1 MKMPSTVAYG
11 AMFTLALGSTTPV
24 AAQAR
29 ADSPAA
35 KLIDRLL
42 TGGPRWASVSTFD
55 VAGVKLGMTPEE
67 TRSALKA
74 GGFTPQATDPTQ
86 DSWASVVSRRIA
98 ERIPGEVDET
108 KVPMFMRA
116 GGPQGEQVEV
126 WYTATPEG
134 ARATSIE
141 YTMPTNRMERAAF
154 VASVSAKY
162 GRPTAEDPVHG
173 LYCTKGEASCVT
185 YGNRNLPHLLTE
197 SSYSVH
203 SIKLMEGSRYGDE
216 LKARTAAAVE
226 GMVPKNAKAS
236 F

>member
-1 MKMPSTVAYG
+1 MKLSSTVAHG
-11 AMFTLALGSTTPV
+11 AMLMLALGSATPI

-42 TGGPRWASVSTFD
+42 TGGPRWAPVGTFD

-67 TRSALKA
+67 TRAALKA
-74 GGFTPQATDPTQ
+74 GGFTPQTTDPTQ
-86 DSWASVVSRRIA
+86 DSWASVVSRRVV
-98 ERIPGEVDET
+98 ERISGKMDES
-108 KVPMFMRA
+108 KVPMFTRA
-116 GGPQGEQVEV
+116 GRPQGEQVEV

-154 VASVSAKY
+154 VAGVSAKY
-162 GRPTAEDPVHG
+162 GRPTTEDPVHG
-173 LYCTKGEASCVT
+173 LYCTRGESSCVT
-185 YGNRNLPHLLTE
+185 YGNRVLPHLLTE

-203 SIKLMEGSRYGDE
+203 SIKLMEGMRYGDE
-216 LKARTAAAVE
+216 LRARSAAAVE
-226 GMVPKNAKAS
+226 AAAPRNAKAS

>member
-1 MKMPSTVAYG
+1 MKLPSTVACG
-11 AMFTLALGSTTPV
+11 AMFTLALGSAAPV

-55 VAGVKLGMTPEE
+55 VGGVKLGMTPEE

-86 DSWASVVSRRIA
+86 DSWTSVVSRRIA
-98 ERIPGEVDET
+98 ERIPGKVDET
-108 KVPMFMRA
+108 KVPMFTRA
-116 GGPQGEQVEV
+116 GGPQGEMVEV

-141 YTMPTNRMERAAF
+141 YTMPTNRMVRAAF
-154 VASVSAKY
+154 VTSVSAKY

-173 LYCTKGEASCVT
+173 LYCTKGEANCET
-185 YGNRNLPHLLTE
+185 YGNRYLPHLLTE

-203 SIKLMEGSRYGDE
+203 SIKLVEGMRYGDE

-226 GMVPKNAKAS
+226 AAAPRNAKAS

>member
-1 MKMPSTVAYG
+1 MKLPSTVAHG
-11 AMFTLALGSTTPV
+11 AMLMLALGSATPV
-24 AAQAR
+24 VAQAR

-42 TGGPRWASVSTFD
+42 TGGPRWAPVGTFD

-67 TRSALKA
+67 TRAALNA
-74 GGFTPQATDPTQ
+74 GGFTPQVIDPTQ
-86 DSWASVVSRRIA
+86 SSWASLVSRRVV
-98 ERIPGEVDET
+98 ERIPGKVDET
-108 KVPMFMRA
+108 RIPMFTRA
-116 GGPQGEQVEV
+116 GGPHGEQVEV
-126 WYTATPEG
+126 WYTATPDG

-154 VASVSAKY
+154 VAGVSAKY
-162 GRPTAEDPVHG
+162 GRPTIEDPVHG
-173 LYCTKGEASCVT
+173 LYCTRGESRCVT
-185 YGNRNLPHLLTE
+185 YGDGLLPYLLTE

-203 SIKLMEGSRYGDE
+203 SIKLMEGMRYGDD

-226 GMVPKNAKAS
+226 GMAPKNAKAS

>member
-1 MKMPSTVAYG
+1 MKLFSTVAHG
-11 AMFTLALGSTTPV
+11 AMLMLALATTAPV

-42 TGGPRWASVSTFD
+42 TGGPRWAPVGTFD

-67 TRSALKA
+67 TRAALKA
-74 GGFTPQATDPTQ
+74 GGFTPSATDPTQ
-86 DSWASVVSRRIA
+86 DSWASVISRRVA
-98 ERIPGEVDET
+98 ERIPGKVDEAR
-108 KVPMFMRA
+108 VPMFTRA

-154 VASVSAKY
+154 LAGASAKY
-162 GRPTAEDPVHG
+162 GRPTTQDPVHG
-173 LYCTKGEASCVT
+173 LYCTKGESNCVT
-185 YGNRNLPHLLTE
+185 YGNRMLPHMLTE
-197 SSYSVH
+197 SDYSVH
-203 SIKLMEGSRYGDE
+203 SIKLMEGMRYGDE
-216 LKARTAAAVE
+216 LKSRTAAAVE
-226 GMVPKNAKAS
+226 VAAPKTAKAS

>member
-24 AAQAR
+24 PAQAR

-74 GGFTPQATDPTQ
+74 GGFTPQATDPPQ

-203 SIKLMEGSRYGDE
+203 SIKLMEGSQYGDE

>member
-1 MKMPSTVAYG
+1 MKLPSTVAHC
-11 AMFTLALGSTTPV
+11 AMLMLALGSATTV
-24 AAQAR
+24 AAQAP

-42 TGGPRWASVSTFD
+42 TGGPRWAPVGTFD

-67 TRSALKA
+67 TRAALKA

-86 DSWASVVSRRIA
+86 DSWTSVVSRRIA
-98 ERIPGEVDET
+98 ERIPGKVDEA
-108 KVPMFMRA
+108 KVPMFTRA
-116 GGPQGEQVEV
+116 GGAQGEQVEV

-154 VASVSAKY
+154 VAGVSAKY
-162 GRPTAEDPVHG
+162 GRPTTEDPVHG
-173 LYCTKGEASCVT
+173 LYCTRGESSCVT
-185 YGNRNLPHLLTE
+185 YGNRVLPHLLTE

-203 SIKLMEGSRYGDE
+203 SIKLMEGMRYGDE
-216 LKARTAAAVE
+216 LKARSAAAVE
-226 GMVPKNAKAS
+226 AAAPRNAKAS